1 MSESI
6 NNYIKLFEAELDNL
20 RAVGVTEPEE
30 KDPVDVEIS
39 FQHDADQQP
48 QKSVHVTADDEFGGD
63 SEAMRDVLHSMEV
76 PIPDEDNQ
84 PNDSGVWVSVSDN
97 GSRVT
102 AIADNEKADELL
114 DILKNAGLY
123 RGDADA

>member
-1 MSESI
+1 MSDSI
-6 NNYIKLFEAELDNL
+6 SRYIKLFEEELDSL
-20 RAVGVTEPEE
+20 HAVGVTEPEE

-39 FQHDADQQP
+39 FQHNADRQP
-48 QKSVHVTADDEFGGD
+48 QKSVHATADDEFGGD
-63 SEAMRDVLHSMEV
+63 SDALRDVLHSMEV
-76 PIPDEDNQ
+76 PIPDEDHQ

-114 DILKNAGLY
+114 DMLKNAGLY
-123 RGDADA
+123 KGSTDA